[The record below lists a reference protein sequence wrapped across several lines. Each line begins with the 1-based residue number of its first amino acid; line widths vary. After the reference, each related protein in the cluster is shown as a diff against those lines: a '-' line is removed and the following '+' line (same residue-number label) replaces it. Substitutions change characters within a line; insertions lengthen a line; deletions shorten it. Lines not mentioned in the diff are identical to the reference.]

1 MSRLG
6 DVPRVILAVGP
17 FTFLKRVLQQVME
30 DNVLTWAAALAY
42 SWLFALFPFAIFL
55 LSLLPLLPEGF
66 REGANE
72 FIGRGI
78 EQTLVGE
85 SASVVTAEV
94 ERILQQPRAGLL
106 SLGIILAIWAASSGM
121 SATMAALDQAYD
133 VLRPRPY
140 YRQRLVAMVL
150 TVVVATL
157 ILLVMVLLP
166 IGTAVINWLD
176 RLGVLFGTSR
186 TIVEICRFILG
197 GLLLFTVL
205 GAIYHFGPSVRR
217 KFHLVTAG
225 SVFCVVVWVLVA
237 FGFRYYLTVLGGGQS
252 YSKTYGTVGGI
263 AILLLIFY
271 VDAVVLL
278 VGAEINSELDFARL
292 GIASSDTPEGRTVAP
307 LTMTDEDR
315 ALAEELAR
323 RRGGENKAG

>member
-6 DVPRVILAVGP
+6 DVPRIILAVGP
-17 FTFLKRVLQQVME
+17 YTFVKRVLQQVLE

-55 LSLLPLLPEGF
+55 LSLLPLLPERF
-66 REGANE
+66 RNGADQ
-72 FIGRGI
+72 FISKGI

-85 SASVVTAEV
+85 SASVVKAEIN
-94 ERILQQPRAGLL
+94 RILQQPRAGLL

-133 VLRPRPY
+133 VTRPRPFWK
-140 YRQRLVAMVL
+140 QRLVAIVL
-150 TVVVATL
+150 TIVVATL

-166 IGTAVINWLD
+166 IGTAVIGWLD
-176 RLGVLFGTSR
+176 RLGVLLGMSR
-186 TIVEICRFILG
+186 VILEICRFTLG
-197 GLLLFTVL
+197 TLLLFTVL

-225 SVFCVVVWVLVA
+225 SVFCISVWVLVA

-292 GIASSDTPEGRTVAP
+292 GIASSNTPEGQKVAS
-307 LTMTDEDR
+307 LTQSDEDR
-315 ALAEELAR
+315 AFAEELAR
-323 RRGGENKAG
+323 RRG

>member
-6 DVPRVILAVGP
+6 DVPRIILAVGP
-17 FTFLKRVLQQVME
+17 FAFARRVLQQVLE

-55 LSLLPLLPEGF
+55 LSLLPLLPERF
-66 REGANE
+66 RAGADD
-72 FIGRGI
+72 FVSRGV

-85 SASVVTAEV
+85 SAKIVKMEID
-94 ERILQQPRAGLL
+94 RILQQPRAGLL
-106 SLGIILAIWAASSGM
+106 SLGIILAVWAASSGM

-133 VLRPRPY
+133 VTRPRPY
-140 YRQRLVAMVL
+140 WRQRLVAIAL

-157 ILLVMVLLP
+157 VLLVMVLIP
-166 IGTAVINWLD
+166 IGTTVIGWLD
-176 RLGVLFGTSR
+176 GLGLLLGASR
-186 TIVEICRFILG
+186 TILEISRFLLG
-197 GLLLFTVL
+197 ALLLFAVL

-217 KFHLVTAG
+217 RFHLVTAG
-225 SVFCVVVWVLVA
+225 SVFCIVVWVLVA
-237 FGFRYYLTVLGGGQS
+237 LGFRYYLTVLGGGQS

-292 GIASSDTPEGRTVAP
+292 GIASSETPEGSKVVP
-307 LTMTDEDR
+307 LPLTDEDR
-315 ALAEELAR
+315 ALAAELAR
-323 RRGGENKAG
+323 RRGG